1 MYVVITSQIYT
12 HIYMTYEMSPMKSIL
27 TDHTWWSSINTHQ
40 AIVMQKYHYVF
51 SSNYSEVKSTN
62 IFHEDLGL

>member
-1 MYVVITSQIYT
+1 MYIVIIHTQT
-12 HIYMTYEMSPMKSIL
+12 YMTYEMSPMKLIL
-27 TDHTWWSSINTHQ
+27 TGHTWWSSINTHQ
-40 AIVMQKYHYVF
+40 AIVVQNHHYVF